1 MPGSDWLPTRE
12 QDLADL
18 CQKWKAGLSD
28 AANVS
33 AFGWKQAEVTA
44 AVAAEA
50 EKEEK
55 PAKRR
60 GSEVKKTGV
69 AGKKRKKAG

>member
-1 MPGSDWLPTRE
+1 MTDRG
-12 QDLADL
+12 LAKKSSEMGV
-18 CQKWKAGLSD
+18 Q
-28 AANVS
+28 AA
-33 AFGWKQAEVTA
+33 TA
-44 AVAAEA
+44 TTMAEA
-50 EKEEK
+50 ATMAVESEKEEK